1 MSSISI
7 QVSQRLYGL
16 QQNGCQEYKEHTI
29 SSIRRDRDS
38 DAIVRAFKSKL
49 PMDERS

>member
-16 QQNGCQEYKEHTI
+16 QQNGYQGYKEHNI
-29 SSIRRDRDS
+29 SSIRRDRNLA
-38 DAIVRAFKSKL
+38 AIVRAFKSTL